1 MINCQRLSSVFLA
14 LTLAAGAATFG
25 CSKEE
30 KAPPTTK
37 VEKIQKKPEA
47 PPNVNV
53 SFKLTGKEKQKLNRL
68 YKGLKGKN
76 LNFPKKEAAR
86 KQNAR
91 LFTYAAATATKHQR
105 IVAGLSAMR
114 LSYGPGKAKVDADF
128 ANVVAYHLKS
138 KDPIVLQKAFV
149 AAGVGLQGLGAKTPL
164 LAEVLSVGAQ
174 QSSSAGRLAALS
186 ALRNLAADQHTEET
200 VQLFAASL
208 GDKEPSV
215 VASALSGLSQASAA
229 VKTAAP
235 IVEQTLPLAKHADP
249 AVRGLAIEVLGKI
262 AGDRPETTATA
273 LAALSD
279 THPFV
284 RASACNALGSVGQ
297 ASAIHALVPL
307 VEDGASSHYELGG
320 WKQLSG
326 KPSSIEFEASPL
338 RTVSDAAQRAVA
350 TLSAGGLKLEPVA
363 KQETA
368 AGLKRNADA
377 TKAWYASEKPRLPA
391 AGSVTKSKLPN
402 TTAAKTTTGAAKP
415 AEAAKPATAP
425 AAVPAAK

>member
-14 LTLAAGAATFG
+14 LTLAAGAATSG

-53 SFKLTGKEKQKLNRL
+53 SFKLSGKEKQKLGRL
-68 YKGLKGKN
+68 YKAIKGKTV
-76 LNFPKKEAAR
+76 NFPKKEASR

-91 LFTYAAATATKHQR
+91 LFTYAAATSTKPER
-105 IVAGLSAMR
+105 VIAALSAMR
-114 LSYGPGKAKVDADF
+114 RSHGPGKAKVDADF

-138 KDPIVLQKAFV
+138 KDPRVLQHALG
-149 AAGVGLQGLGAKTPL
+149 AAALGLHGLGSKTPL
-164 LAEVLSVGAQ
+164 LAEVINVGAQ
-174 QSSSAGRLAALS
+174 PSSSAARFLALNT
-186 ALRNLAADQHTEET
+186 LRSLAADQHTEAT
-200 VQLFAASL
+200 VQLFTTSL
-208 GDKEPSV
+208 EDKEPSV
-215 VASALSGLSQASAA
+215 VASALSGLIQASAA

-235 IVEQTLPLAKHADP
+235 IVEKTLPLAKHADP
-249 AVRGLAIEVLGKI
+249 GVRGLAIEVLGKI
-262 AGDRPETTATA
+262 AGDRPDTTATA

-326 KPSSIEFEASPL
+326 KPGTAEFEASPL

-363 KQETA
+363 KHDTA
-368 AGLKRNADA
+368 AGLKHNADA

-402 TTAAKTTTGAAKP
+402 TTAAKPATGAAKP

-425 AAVPAAK
+425 AAVPAAQ